1 MIEFI
6 YNILAN
12 FGYTHPLHPTLTH
25 LPIGMVM
32 GAFLFALAAIVFNR
46 SSLARTARHC
56 VILGL
61 LAAIP
66 TALLGIMDWLHFFS
80 GTMLLPFKM
89 KIILA
94 VILVS
99 FLLLAVVLGFFGER
113 FQKMVFA
120 LYAACLITTI
130 GLGYFGG
137 EIVYGTKAPEGA
149 EVGELA
155 AKGTLVFQKNCSAC
169 HLTDS
174 TAKKIGPGLKGL
186 FNGEKFPVS
195 GRAIS
200 EENFRT
206 LLLKP
211 IAKMP
216 PFGHLPDE
224 EVDALIEYLKTL

>member
-6 YNILAN
+6 YNTLAN

-32 GAFLFALAAIVFNR
+32 GAFLFALVALVFR
-46 SSLARTARHC
+46 RTGLAQTARHC

-61 LAAIP
+61 IAAIP
-66 TALLGIMDWLHFFS
+66 TALLGIMDWLHFFG

-99 FLLLAVVLGFFGER
+99 FLLLAVVLGLFGER

-155 AKGTLVFQKNCSAC
+155 TQGTLVFQKNCTAC
-169 HLTDS
+169 HRTDS

-186 FNGEKFPVS
+186 FKSEKFPIS
-195 GRAIS
+195 GRPVS
-200 EENFRT
+200 EENFRS
-206 LLLKP
+206 LLKKP

-224 EVDALIEYLKTL
+224 EVDALIAYLKTL

>member
-1 MIEFI
+1 MIDFI
-6 YNILAN
+6 YQTLAN

-46 SSLARTARHC
+46 TSLAQTARHC

-66 TALLGIMDWLHFFS
+66 TALLGIMDWLHLFG
-80 GTMLLPFKM
+80 GTLLLPFKM

-94 VILVS
+94 VILIS
-99 FLLLAVVLGFFGER
+99 FLLLAVILGFFGER

-137 EIVYGTKAPEGA
+137 EIVYGTKAPEGV
-149 EVGELA
+149 ELGDLA
-155 AKGTLVFQKNCSAC
+155 AQGAIIFQKNCSAC
-169 HLTDS
+169 HLADS
-174 TAKKIGPGLKGL
+174 TSKKIGPGLKGL
-186 FNGEKFPVS
+186 FKGDKFPIS
-195 GRAIS
+195 GRPTT
-200 EENFRT
+200 EDNFRS
-206 LLLKP
+206 LLKKP

-224 EVDALIEYLKTL
+224 EVDALAEYLKTL